1 MMRERRATKDLSTE
15 GDVTTARTSSG
26 AAVSEEVFRCEN
38 VSVEFPTAAGPR
50 VVLSDVTFSVAEREF
65 VSIVGHSGTGKS
77 TLLRVLGGLESAGA
91 GSRVAFRG
99 VDVTG
104 PPKGVV
110 MLFQDYRGSLLPWR
124 TVEKNVAL
132 GIEATLSRAEREER
146 VAEALALV
154 GLGDRA
160 KDYPWR
166 LSGGMQQRVQIAR
179 ALAMRPQVLL
189 MDEPFGALDAM
200 TKGQLQDELQRL
212 HAVTGSTIVFVTH
225 DIEEAV
231 YLSDRVMVLAGEP
244 ARVTRAIATDL
255 PRPREQVATKEMPQY
270 LEVRHEVY
278 NGLRHVGDHG

>member
-1 MMRERRATKDLSTE
+1 MQNAAGTRSPSAD
-15 GDVTTARTSSG
+15 GD
-26 AAVSEEVFRCEN
+26 SEMAPETVFHCEN
-38 VSVEFPTAAGPR
+38 VSVSFPTADGPR
-50 VVLSDVTFSVAEREF
+50 VVLSDVGFSVAEREF

-77 TLLRVLGGLESAGA
+77 TLLRVLGGLESAGD
-91 GSRVAFRG
+91 GSRVIFRG
-99 VDVTG
+99 REVTA

-132 GIEATLSRAEREER
+132 GIEGALSRAEREER
-146 VAEALALV
+146 VAEALSLV
-154 GLGDRA
+154 GLRDRA
-160 KDYPWR
+160 RDYPWR

-212 HAVTGSTIVFVTH
+212 HELTGSTIVFVTH

-231 YLSDRVMVLAGEP
+231 YLSDRVLVLAGQP
-244 ARVTRAIATDL
+244 AHVTRAISTDL
-255 PRPREQVATKEMPQY
+255 PRPREQVATKEAPQY
-270 LEVRHEVY
+270 LKVRHEVY
-278 NGLRHVGDHG
+278 NGLAHVDDGVR